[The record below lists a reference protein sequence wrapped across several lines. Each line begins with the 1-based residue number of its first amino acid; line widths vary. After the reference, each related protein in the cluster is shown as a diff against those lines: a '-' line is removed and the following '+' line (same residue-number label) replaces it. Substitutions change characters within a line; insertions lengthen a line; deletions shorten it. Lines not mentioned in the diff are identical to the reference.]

1 MWDSN
6 QNEST
11 NTYQRNTEW
20 FAGPFDTPVNKPP
33 AIVKWEQ
40 NTTCYEPINKFFA
53 RLRAINQLEDLS
65 TIAMTFT
72 KKEVKTRLSF
82 ETNEHGQ
89 SVAPTVFALDP
100 NGNLLLYAV
109 ELRKERKATSDS
121 RDSKKSL
128 DLTMVKQEERIDE

>member
-33 AIVKWEQ
+33 AIIKWEQ

-65 TIAMTFT
+65 TIAMTYT

-89 SVAPTVFALDP
+89 SVAPTVFALETP
-100 NGNLLLYAV
+100 T
-109 ELRKERKATSDS
+109 ATYFFTPSSYD
-121 RDSKKSL
+121 RNARRPPTPKTPK
-128 DLTMVKQEERIDE
+128 RAWNWPW

>member
-6 QNEST
+6 HNEST

-33 AIVKWEQ
+33 AIIKWEQ
-40 NTTCYEPINKFFA
+40 NTACYEPINNFFA

-65 TIAMTFT
+65 TIAMTCT

-100 NGNLLLYAV
+100 NGNLLAYAI
-109 ELRKERKATSDS
+109 
-121 RDSKKSL
+121 
-128 DLTMVKQEERIDE
+128 DL